1 VGTALRRVRVASVA
15 AEIPYRSLVEVR
27 VGAKMRVVL
36 RGLIVTIVVIVLI
49 CVLIGALG
57 LIVIKVP

>member
-1 VGTALRRVRVASVA
+1 
-15 AEIPYRSLVEVR
+15 
-27 VGAKMRVVL
+27 MRVVL